1 MSEESVTTST
11 RTDVSL
17 VAHLMRRAA
26 FGAPT
31 WKLEQLAERPY
42 EDLVD
47 ELVSIDRYERPA
59 EDLLERFNLENADE
73 ERYAW
78 TAKRWYYR
86 MINSPRL
93 LEDKVALMWHNR
105 FATAASKV
113 SNARAMAVHI
123 EMLRDNGM
131 GNFKTLLQK
140 LSRDPAMI
148 WWLDQQTNHNG
159 EVNENF
165 GRELLELF
173 SMGRG
178 NYNEVDV
185 RSAAEAFSGWT
196 IDQTIPR
203 YPNGWYDTNFVFR
216 EDDHDHQQKHFL
228 GDDGD
233 FNGDDIIDRIV
244 TQPAAARFVAT
255 TLYRFFVADEPDGE
269 AIETLSDFYFQS
281 NYEIGEMIRAMF
293 LSDYFKEARFTR
305 VRWPVEHVT
314 YVMKLTGQH
323 TDPYERGLTTL
334 TEKSAAMGQELLN
347 PPTVEGWHIGRE
359 WIDSAFLIERVNF
372 ATERLADTE
381 TPGVRK
387 LVDRLKAHG
396 PSLSAEA
403 LLDAALYE
411 LGCVEVRDSVRT
423 TILEELG
430 ESTVSDTSSP
440 EFDHDATRMFQFI
453 AASPDFQLA

>member
-1 MSEESVTTST
+1 MTTST
-11 RTDVSL
+11 RTDVPL

-26 FGAPT
+26 FGAPA
-31 WKLEQLAERPY
+31 WKLEQLAERSY

-73 ERYAW
+73 ERYTW

-86 MINSPRL
+86 MISPRL

-159 EVNENF
+159 EVNENY

-203 YPNGWYDTNFVFR
+203 YPNGWFETNFVFR

-281 NYEIGEMIRAMF
+281 NYEIGEMIRALL
-293 LSDYFKEARFTR
+293 LSDYFMGSPFQAGPLARRTR
-305 VRWPVEHVT
+305 YLCDETDGAAHRPVRS
-314 YVMKLTGQH
+314 
-323 TDPYERGLTTL
+323 GLTTL

-347 PPTVEGWHIGRE
+347 PPTVEGLAHRQE

-372 ATERLADTE
+372 ATERLADT
-381 TPGVRK
+381 VHQ
-387 LVDRLKAHG
+387 V
-396 PSLSAEA
+396 SASW
-403 LLDAALYE
+403 LT
-411 LGCVEVRDSVRT
+411 G
-423 TILEELG
+423 
-430 ESTVSDTSSP
+430 
-440 EFDHDATRMFQFI
+440 
-453 AASPDFQLA
+453 